1 MDMNSLLAM
10 EVADLRKLAEQRGLS
25 VTGNKQQLAK
35 RIFEHAEA
43 NPDVPASGADQGG
56 EQPQGETPAAD
67 AKTPPAPET
76 PEVPAAAVEALEKDG
91 TDLTDTEVADDADT
105 KAMEE
110 VTEEAPK
117 AQFRVTPKNG
127 VGTIL
132 GGHGVPAEG
141 VVVPE
146 DHPLLKFDYFLDIEA
161 LEQ

>member
-43 NPDVPASGADQGG
+43 NPDTPASGADQGG

-67 AKTPPAPET
+67 AETPPAPET
-76 PEVPAAAVEALEKDG
+76 PEVPTAAVEDLEKNDTG
-91 TDLTDTEVADDADT
+91 LTDTEFADDAN
-105 KAMEE
+105 AEAVEE

-141 VVVPE
+141 VVVSE
-146 DHPLLKFDYFLDIEA
+146 DHPLLKFDYFLDIKA